1 MTIAI
6 GWLVFLIVTLVLA
19 NSRWRSVLGWLIITI
34 FLTPLFSIILL
45 LILPNLRKEKEE
57 QKRHDMLM
65 AAMLA
70 SKKD

>member
-1 MTIAI
+1 MTIVI

-19 NSRWRSVLGWLIITI
+19 NSRGRSVLGWLIITI

>member
-19 NSRWRSVLGWLIITI
+19 NSRGRSVLGWFIITV

-57 QKRHDMLM
+57 QRRHDLMM